1 MRLDVFLTDNGYT
14 RSRSRAKELIES
26 GNVVLD
32 GVVIKKPS
40 WEVPTGE
47 GISHKVELMS
57 FEKYVSRGGLK
68 LEGAIENFKIDVSGS
83 VCVDIG
89 ASTGGFTDCLLQHG
103 ARFVYAFDSGK
114 DQLVKEIASNPC
126 VLSREKFNA
135 RNLKPEDISQH
146 MCADV
151 AVMDVSFISQ
161 TYIIP
166 NVYSVLKDGGIF
178 ISLIKPQFEA
188 GAAALDK
195 GGIVRLVSDRKR
207 AVEKVVLCAT
217 ECGFELMGLMRSP
230 IEGGDGNIEYLAY
243 FVRSKQCVDG
253 GQTQENINTSVSE
266 FFKMTKN
273 V

>member
-1 MRLDVFLTDNGYT
+1 MRLDVFLTENGYT
-14 RSRSRAKELIES
+14 RSRSRAKEFIES

-40 WEVPTGE
+40 WEISTE
-47 GISHKVELMS
+47 DGITHTVELMS
-57 FEKYVSRGGLK
+57 LEKYVSRGGLK
-68 LEGAIENFKIDVSGS
+68 LEGAIERFNIDVSGS

-89 ASTGGFTDCLLQHG
+89 ASTGGFTDCLLKHG
-103 ARFVYAFDSGK
+103 AGFVYAFDSGK
-114 DQLVKEIASNPC
+114 DQLAEEILSNPF

-135 RNLKPEDISQH
+135 RNLTPEDISPH
-146 MCADV
+146 TCADI

-166 NVYSVLKDGGIF
+166 NVYSVLRDGGIF

-195 GGIVRLVSDRKR
+195 GGIVRSVSDRRR
-207 AVEKVVLCAT
+207 AVEKVVLCAAA
-217 ECGFELMGLMRSP
+217 CGFELKGLMRST

-243 FVRSKQCVDG
+243 FVRSGHGLNNCPVKQNVSM
-253 GQTQENINTSVSE
+253 EVSE
-266 FFKMTKN
+266 FFKNIKN
-273 V
+273 A